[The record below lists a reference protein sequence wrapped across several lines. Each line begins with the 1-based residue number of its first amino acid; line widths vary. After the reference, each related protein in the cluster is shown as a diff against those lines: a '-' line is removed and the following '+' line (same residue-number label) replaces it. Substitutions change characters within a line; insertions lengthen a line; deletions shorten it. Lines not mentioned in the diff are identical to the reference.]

1 MSDVSQSVTLKN
13 LSSQAN
19 HKIVS
24 LLLSFGKRNIRA
36 ILWKSIKTLKARQ
49 KYLINAE
56 VVLAEIEYVRVIN
69 FCENV
74 LYRIQ
79 NLMDKIENCNDISED
94 VFINTRKIVSHID
107 LMYNQIFC

>member
-1 MSDVSQSVTLKN
+1 MFVIKQ
-13 LSSQAN
+13 
-19 HKIVS
+19 
-24 LLLSFGKRNIRA
+24 
-36 ILWKSIKTLKARQ
+36 SIKTLKARQ

-94 VFINTRKIVSHID
+94 VYINTRKIVSHID